1 MHVIPDADRLAGR
14 PRERTT
20 SGGPV
25 VPGPALRALDVIVLG
40 YLAAAAL
47 IVAAGHDRV
56 AGWGLYL
63 IGYAAT
69 AAAIAGLLAAYRRRP
84 HDRVLTALR
93 LTYPLVCAPLLY
105 TMTGGMVLSLHGRYL
120 DDAMN
125 RFETALWGGHPAD
138 RVGTFA
144 SRPLTELFYAC
155 YVSYYLYIVV
165 PPVLLLAR
173 RRLDDLARLVTTVSA
188 AVYTCYLGFVLLPV
202 RGPVHSL
209 AGRLDPP
216 VLQGYVLAPA
226 QQFLMAH
233 ADPVGT
239 CFPSAHV
246 AGAWAVCLAVRRI
259 QGRAAFR
266 WLLLPTVGL
275 TVSVVYTRYHYTA
288 DAAAGLAVAI
298 AADQLVKRL
307 LPGPIRR
314 PGIHSGRVLDSAG
327 QIN

>member
-1 MHVIPDADRLAGR
+1 MHVIPDADRPAGR
-14 PRERTT
+14 PRERTA
-20 SGGPV
+20 SGGPG
-25 VPGPALRALDVIVLG
+25 VPGPALRTLDVIVFV

-47 IVAAGHDRV
+47 IVTAGHDRV
-56 AGWGLYL
+56 ASWGLHL
-63 IGYAAT
+63 LGYAAT
-69 AAAIAGLLAAYRRRP
+69 AAAVAGLLTAQARRP

-93 LTYPLVCAPLLY
+93 LTYPLVLAPLLY
-105 TMTGGMVLSLHGRYL
+105 TMTGGTVLAVHGRYL

-125 RFETALWGGHPAD
+125 RFETAFWGGHPAD
-138 RVGTFA
+138 WLGTFA

-165 PPVLLLAR
+165 PPVLLLVR
-173 RRLDDLARLVTTVSA
+173 RRLDGLARLVTTVSA

-216 VLQGYVLAPA
+216 ALQGYVLAPA
-226 QQFLMAH
+226 QEFLMAH

-259 QGRAAFR
+259 QGRTAFR
-266 WLLLPTVGL
+266 WLLLPTIGL

-298 AADQLVKRL
+298 AADQLVNRL
-307 LPGPIRR
+307 PPGRIRR
-314 PGIHSGRVLDSAG
+314 TAIHLGRALDSAG
-327 QIN
+327 RVR